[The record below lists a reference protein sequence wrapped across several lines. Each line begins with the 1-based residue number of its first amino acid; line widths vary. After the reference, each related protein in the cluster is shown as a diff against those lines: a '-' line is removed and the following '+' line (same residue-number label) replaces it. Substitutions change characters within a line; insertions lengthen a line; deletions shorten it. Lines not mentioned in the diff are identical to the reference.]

1 MAEQDV
7 SKMTFRCPGF
17 VSLFKWVVMMFGL
30 KNAGAIFEHTINMIF
45 HDLLGKL
52 LEVYIDDESSGF
64 KEHLA
69 DLSVTFSRMRKYGLK
84 MTPAKCAFAVSARK
98 LLGFIMHEGRIQVDP
113 KKVESIGKL
122 AELECK
128 RDV

>member
-1 MAEQDV
+1 
-7 SKMTFRCPGF
+7 
-17 VSLFKWVVMMFGL
+17 MMFGL
-30 KNAGAIFEHTINMIF
+30 KNAGATFQHTINKIF

-52 LEVYIDDESSGF
+52 LEVYIDDVVMKSSGF

-69 DLSVTFSRMRKYGLK
+69 DLRVAFSRMRKYGLK

-122 AELECK
+122 AEPECK